1 MNSRSPLIKVVHWAE
16 SFRSKT
22 SGNINCLTV
31 ACLIAHRLQFQLRT
45 TSVCIPTKLQRRN
58 SESSFPEP
66 KHILTDG
73 PRFLERMPF
82 WPHLCSSTCS
92 IEGERP
98 MPPKPK
104 PKPNGSSFA
113 THSSICEMQQ
123 DRRRRFDV
131 LRN

>member
-22 SGNINCLTV
+22 SGNINYLTV

-92 IEGERP
+92 IERERP
-98 MPPKPK
+98 MSSKPK
-104 PKPNGSSFA
+104 PKPTGSSFPPTSYIFETEQA
-113 THSSICEMQQ
+113 
-123 DRRRRFDV
+123 RPR
-131 LRN
+131 